1 MPVTVRCPECDY
13 KVRARPG
20 QRRVTCPEC
29 DHSFR
34 PDADEPPYGGGAR
47 VAVAAVIL
55 MGFAALSV
63 GAFFL
68 TWHLAKPAPKPV
80 PEANAANPK
89 PESRPDSKPVG
100 KSDATPPVPAP
111 VEKPAPKRAELPQ
124 PKTIA
129 LDGPVTAMY
138 VGGAGKYLV
147 FHLGTSR
154 ELVVYDVAA
163 AKVISRLNG
172 IDPNNSRIAVSRDK
186 VFIGRRSDVRLTRY
200 DLRTG
205 AQEATAAGVPGER
218 LEHMAVGSGSDGPLV
233 LGVNTT
239 ERRYQARLYDPN
251 TLTTFEADINDPRRA
266 DAQRFPFNTGLGAA
280 HVAVSGD
287 GRAISLGDRLFTR
300 TAGGYVAVTINPS
313 SGLRPSPD
321 GSVLTGNSLVESNGQ
336 VVRFEDREVRWM
348 IPVADGPFFLGI
360 EYGRRDGARLMLH
373 LDRDPKPLGE
383 LPGAEHMTE
392 LLARAGGGVVSAHQH
407 ATFLPEPGLVVYAL
421 SNSRQVQL
429 LPVDLPA
436 LLGRGGRD
444 LTFTSVPGGFASK
457 GRAYEYHATALGR
470 DGLRPQFALEAGP
483 QGMAVT
489 PDGRMTW
496 TPAPDFDRPS
506 VDVRLVAKSADG
518 KQAVQAFTVFL
529 K

>member
-1 MPVTVRCPECDY
+1 MPVTVRCPECDF
-13 KVRARPG
+13 KVRVRAG

-29 DHSFR
+29 DHPFR
-34 PDADEPPYGGGAR
+34 PDTDERPSGSGAQ
-47 VAVAAVIL
+47 VAVAAIIL
-55 MGFAALSV
+55 MMFAALSV

-68 TWHLAKPAPKPV
+68 TWHLARPAPPTRSEVTAAPPKPDPQPEPKPV
-80 PEANAANPK
+80 AKVDSAVAAQ
-89 PESRPDSKPVG
+89 S
-100 KSDATPPVPAP
+100 A
-111 VEKPAPKRAELPQ
+111 VEKPQPKRAELPQ
-124 PKTIA
+124 PKTVA

-138 VGGAGKYLV
+138 VGGAGKYLA

-154 ELVVYDVAA
+154 ELVVYDVVV
-163 AKVISRLNG
+163 AKVVSRVNG

-186 VFIGRRSDVRLTRY
+186 VFVGRRSDVRLTRY

-205 AQEATAAGVPGER
+205 AQEATVAGVPGER

-233 LGVNTT
+233 LGVNTQ

-251 TLTTFEADINDPRRA
+251 TLATFEADIDDPQRA

-321 GSVLTGNSLVESNGQ
+321 GAVLTGNSLVESNGR

-348 IPVADGPFFLGI
+348 IPAADGPFFLGI

-383 LPGAEHMTE
+383 LPGAEHVTE

-421 SNSRQVQL
+421 PNSRQVQL

-436 LLGRGGRD
+436 LLEKGGRD
-444 LTFTSVPGGFASK
+444 LTFTSTPPAFVPK
-457 GRAYEYHATALGR
+457 GRAYEYHATAIGR
-470 DGLRPQFALEAGP
+470 DGLRPLFALEAGP
-483 QGMAVT
+483 QGMTVT
-489 PDGRMTW
+489 PDGRLTW
-496 TPAPDFDRPS
+496 TSPPDVDRPS
-506 VDVRLVAKSADG
+506 VDVRLVAKAADG
-518 KQAVQAFTVFL
+518 KPIVQAFTVFL